1 MGVRRNF
8 SVGGNVEM
16 LLILF
21 KLLTMQ
27 CKWTFTKA
35 LAHFTAIITKIHFI
49 GSNSQVHC
57 DKFKLQ
63 NRLSADFS
71 SRVLFY
77 KEANCNGF

>member
-1 MGVRRNF
+1 MDVH
-8 SVGGNVEM
+8 
-16 LLILF
+16 
-21 KLLTMQ
+21 
-27 CKWTFTKA
+27 KA

-77 KEANCNGF
+77 KEANCNGFKQNHNYVFIFRSKTCQHPTEARAANV